1 MLANRTYSISEM
13 EELLR
18 TKGKQN
24 IDRKLERYGIDFSSD
39 GYGDSRIYT
48 IKHIPDPFKVYAIVK
63 LGIPA
68 QANFTKIR
76 NFYYFL
82 FCAEGFAE
90 APLIE
95 MARIME
101 AEGVPMA
108 RQTITKWLNYLK
120 HIDYITF
127 CPRGLDGLGRSTQF
141 CHLNIYLDIRSLY
154 PSIINFVA

>member
-1 MLANRTYSISEM
+1 MLANRDYPIAEM
-13 EELLR
+13 EEELK

-24 IDRKLERYGIDFSSD
+24 IDRKLERYGIDFSVS
-39 GYGDSRIYT
+39 GWGASVVYT

-68 QANFTKIR
+68 QADFTKIR

-95 MARIME
+95 MERIME
-101 AEGVPMA
+101 VEGVPMA
-108 RQTITKWLNYLK
+108 RQTITKWVN
-120 HIDYITF
+120 F
-127 CPRGLDGLGRSTQF
+127 
-141 CHLNIYLDIRSLY
+141 
-154 PSIINFVA
+154 IILIAKMY